1 MMIDTCWKGP
11 MRLPLIATA
20 LLATTVAALA
30 GPDSAKTMSKK
41 GLPPKVYT
49 SMPAPGTLPRF
60 TVFLV
65 DDGSC
70 PSGQIKKVTGGWK
83 AQHIP
88 RTAECIA
95 R

>member
-1 MMIDTCWKGP
+1 
-11 MRLPLIATA
+11 MRLLLAATA
-20 LLATTVAALA
+20 LFIAPIAAMA
-30 GPDSAKTMSKK
+30 GPDSAKTISKR
-41 GLPPKVYT
+41 GLPPRVYT
-49 SMPAPGTLPRF
+49 SMPPPGSLPRF